1 MKQLTLSSIDNY
13 RLCIRIYES
22 SSPRAV
28 IKIIHGMTERQER
41 YEDFAGFLAE
51 HGFIAVTADLRGH
64 GQYAPMLSH
73 IADRDGARL
82 LVEDERVIRDWIRS
96 EYPDLP
102 MVLFGHS
109 MGSIIARK
117 MLQTDSMLYDK
128 AILSGYVN
136 PQPAGSFGVLLTKL
150 IGMFRSMKGYS
161 PLLTALA
168 IGPFAAAI
176 PNAQPHEMRW
186 LSYNEDNVARF
197 KADRFCGKEFTVG
210 SYNALFRLVSDIA
223 KPKQYKN
230 VKTDLPLLLICGE
243 DDPCTGFDKG
253 RLKSLSVLR
262 QAGFTNIETET
273 IPQMR
278 HEILNE
284 TEHKKVYER
293 ILEFIMHNS

>member
-41 YEDFAGFLAE
+41 YEDFARFLAE

-64 GQYAPMLSH
+64 GQYAPILSH

-82 LVEDERVIRDWIRS
+82 LVEDERVIRDWIKS

-210 SYNALFRLVSDIA
+210 SYNALFHLVADIA
-223 KPKQYKN
+223 KPNQYSN

-243 DDPCTGFDKG
+243 DDPCTGFAKG
-253 RLKSLSVLR
+253 RAKSLSVLR

-293 ILEFIMHNS
+293 ILQFMMNE

>member
-1 MKQLTLSSIDNY
+1 
-13 RLCIRIYES
+13 
-22 SSPRAV
+22 
-28 IKIIHGMTERQER
+28 
-41 YEDFAGFLAE
+41 
-51 HGFIAVTADLRGH
+51 
-64 GQYAPMLSH
+64 
-73 IADRDGARL
+73 
-82 LVEDERVIRDWIRS
+82 
-96 EYPDLP
+96 
-102 MVLFGHS
+102 
-109 MGSIIARK
+109 
-117 MLQTDSMLYDK
+117 
-128 AILSGYVN
+128 
-136 PQPAGSFGVLLTKL
+136 
-150 IGMFRSMKGYS
+150 MKGYS

-210 SYNALFRLVSDIA
+210 RYNALFRLVSDIA

-293 ILEFIMHNS
+293 ILQFMMRK

>member
-1 MKQLTLSSIDNY
+1 MKTLTLQSTDNY
-13 RLCIRIYES
+13 TLHLKIFHH
-22 SSPRAV
+22 PTPKAV
-28 IKIIHGMTERQER
+28 IKIIHGMTERKER

-82 LVEDERVIRDWIRS
+82 LVEDERVIRDWIKS

-117 MLQTDSMLYDK
+117 MLQNDSMLYDK
-128 AILSGYVN
+128 AILSGYVM
-136 PQPAGSFGVLLTKL
+136 PQKAGTFGVLLSKIAALFHTPH
-150 IGMFRSMKGYS
+150 GRSR
-161 PLLTALA
+161 LLTAVSL
-168 IGPFAAAI
+168 GPFSAAI
-176 PNAQPHEMRW
+176 PNANPSEMRW
-186 LSYNEDNVARF
+186 LSYNEDNIARF
-197 KADRFCGKEFTVG
+197 KADPYAGKEFTVG
-210 SYNALFRLVSDIA
+210 SYNALFHLVADIA
-223 KPKQYKN
+223 KPNQYSN

-262 QAGFTNIETET
+262 KAGFANIETET
-273 IPQMR
+273 IPNMR

-284 TEHKKVYER
+284 TEHQKVYER
-293 ILEFIMHNS
+293 ILQFMMRK